1 MTVSRSR
8 FLQALAGA
16 GAASSLPLSST
27 AQAQQISRL
36 SRALVLSGGGA
47 RGAYQAGII
56 GALASA
62 NGVIDGRRFEPY
74 DFVCGSSIGAL
85 NGWMVAT
92 GQYARL
98 NELWSNIASERI
110 LRVKP
115 QFAAI
120 HDENSGV
127 ITRLS
132 QGIGLMN
139 GLRRN
144 VQGIFQSEPVL
155 TWIKANM
162 DPNHPLLLPF
172 VWTATN
178 LTTQQT
184 QYFLR
189 TPQSLPE
196 DRKVALTTALRLM
209 IGPSA
214 ELREVSDEELPLS
227 LFASAAIPLVF
238 DPVELPAPDGTLQ
251 KYVDGGVASNSPIGI
266 ARTVARQVQ
275 VVLLDPPFE
284 SDTYHNAVD
293 IIFGVYGTMQ
303 RHLLENDVRAAFV
316 QSVGG
321 AHLRDVAFATVT
333 SGLPPGAVE
342 SLQSFLANAGELE
355 LSYIRP
361 KQVLP
366 LGVRSFDDQIH
377 INEAM
382 RLGEDAGRA
391 GFTRY
396 TLADFFSAS
405 A

>member
-1 MTVSRSR
+1 M
-8 FLQALAGA
+8 
-16 GAASSLPLSST
+16 SSLPLASA
-27 AQAQQISRL
+27 AQPQQRSRL

-62 NGVIDGRRFEPY
+62 NGITDGRRFEPY
-74 DFVCGSSIGAL
+74 DFICGSSIGAL

-92 GQYARL
+92 GQYTRL
-98 NELWSNIASERI
+98 SELWSTIARERI

-120 HDENSGV
+120 QDKNSGV

-132 QGIGLMN
+132 QGIGLLS
-139 GLRRN
+139 GLRDN

-155 TWIKANM
+155 TWIKANL
-162 DPNHPLLLPF
+162 DPTRPLLLPF

-178 LTTQQT
+178 LTTQRT
-184 QYFLR
+184 QYFFR

-196 DRKVALTTALRLM
+196 DRKTALTAAFRIL
-209 IGPSA
+209 IGPSV
-214 ELREVSDEELPLS
+214 ELREVSDEQLPLA

-238 DPVELPAPDGTLQ
+238 DPVELPGPDGRMQ

-266 ARTVARQVQ
+266 ARTIAQQVQ

-284 SDTYHNAVD
+284 TDTYDSAVD
-293 IIFGVYGTMQ
+293 IFFGVYGTMQ

-321 AHLRDVAFATVT
+321 AQFRDVTLATVA
-333 SGLPPGAVE
+333 SRLPPAAVE
-342 SLQSFLANAGELE
+342 SLRSFLTRAGELE

-361 KQVLP
+361 KEVLP
-366 LGVRSFDDQIH
+366 LGVRSFDDQVH

-382 RLGEDAGRA
+382 RLGEDAGRT
-391 GFTRY
+391 GFTPY
-396 TLADFFSAS
+396 TLADFFSAT